1 MMAGTRQDKN
11 KTLKIFLL
19 ALVLLALL
27 VHSVFFALGKI
38 SQDVYSASFSTMSA
52 ALVAVYLA
60 VKSD

>member
-1 MMAGTRQDKN
+1 MMAVKPDKN